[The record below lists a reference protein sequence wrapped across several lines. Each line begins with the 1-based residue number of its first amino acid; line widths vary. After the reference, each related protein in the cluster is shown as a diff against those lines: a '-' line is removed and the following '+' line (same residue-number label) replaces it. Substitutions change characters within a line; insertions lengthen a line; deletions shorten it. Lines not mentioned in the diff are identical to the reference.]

1 MESLHPGIHS
11 CSPQLLLDPQQP
23 VVFLHPLGAAGGAGL
38 DLAGIQGC
46 GQVGDG
52 GVAGLA
58 GAVGDDG
65 GVPGAVGQLDGLQ
78 GLGEGADL
86 VELDEDGIA
95 AAKLDALGE
104 AFGVGDEEI
113 VAYQLDP
120 AAQLLREKLPA
131 LPVLLV
137 QGVLDGED
145 GITVYKLLPVADEG
159 LGGKAGPG
167 FWEKVFA
174 LPAALPLAGG
184 GVHSQHKS
192 MASIK
197 SFPGS

>member
-1 MESLHPGIHS
+1 M
-11 CSPQLLLDPQQP
+11 
-23 VVFLHPLGAAGGAGL
+23 
-38 DLAGIQGC
+38 
-46 GQVGDG
+46 
-52 GVAGLA
+52 
-58 GAVGDDG
+58 
-65 GVPGAVGQLDGLQ
+65 GQLDGLQ

-95 AAKLDALGE
+95 AAKLDAPGE

-145 GITVYKLLPVADEG
+145 GITVHKLLPVADEG

-167 FWEKVFA
+167 FWEKIFA

-184 GVHSQHKS
+184 GVHSQHKVFS
-192 MASIK
+192 WFVAGFLYGFQDAGDGFLVAGEIRSEAALVADSGGEI
-197 SFPGS
+197 S